1 MATNVGNS
9 WFIFTQLMQ
18 GHELRS
24 TPHSKI
30 LFKFVCKECNWVLTF
45 ADVGTC
51 IKTFLKYF
59 AIKCYLNNVSL
70 SSLLK

>member
-30 LFKFVCKECNWVLTF
+30 LFKFVCKECNWVLLQMWGH
-45 ADVGTC
+45 A
-51 IKTFLKYF
+51 LKH
-59 AIKCYLNNVSL
+59 S
-70 SSLLK
+70 